1 LRRAWQ
7 VASVTFLGFALLILF
22 NSLQYPYFDPLGP
35 GPGFFPVWL
44 SVLAGALALALFL
57 QVSLTRTIDLPAS
70 GGSPGPTGA
79 ASAGRVLA
87 GLVGLVAM
95 LDAVGFRIAVFLF
108 MVYLPLAL
116 GVRNLWTTLVIALA
130 GSFGIFHIFYYW
142 LKLPLPVGP
151 LGL

>member
-1 LRRAWQ
+1 
-7 VASVTFLGFALLILF
+7 
-22 NSLQYPYFDPLGP
+22 
-35 GPGFFPVWL
+35 
-44 SVLAGALALALFL
+44 
-57 QVSLTRTIDLPAS
+57 
-70 GGSPGPTGA
+70 
-79 ASAGRVLA
+79 
-87 GLVGLVAM
+87 VGLVAM
-95 LDAVGFRIAVFLF
+95 LDAVGFRIAIFLF